1 VKSVPD
7 WIDTVIRS
15 FIFLAAL
22 FFMTKILGK
31 KQISE
36 LSFFEYI
43 SGITIGS
50 IAGEA
55 ITGLENSIFQG
66 LLSIAIF
73 ILITLFVDYLALKS
87 KTVRDLVDGRG
98 TVLIKDGKVLEEN
111 LKKEKYTIDELSAL
125 LRQKDIYR
133 VADVE
138 FAVLE
143 PRGTISALLKKEY
156 RPLTPKDLQM
166 KVANEKEPQT
176 IIMDGQIV
184 DEALRSAGKSRG
196 WLHTELAKLEL
207 TLDNVFIG
215 QVDSYGELTVD
226 IYDDKM
232 QSPSP
237 AQRPLLLATLKK
249 TQADLEIFSLETQD
263 EVSKS
268 MYEKNAK
275 LLQETIDKLTPYL
288 TS

>member
-1 VKSVPD
+1 MPD
-7 WIDTVIRS
+7 WIDTVYRS

-50 IAGEA
+50 IAGEV
-55 ITGLENSIFQG
+55 ITGLESSIIQG
-66 LLSIAIF
+66 LLAIVIF
-73 ILITLFVDYLALKS
+73 SLITLLVDYLALKS
-87 KTVRDLVDGRG
+87 KTVRNLADGRG

-143 PRGTISALLKKEY
+143 PRGTLSALLKKEY

-176 IIMDGQIV
+176 VIMDGQIV
-184 DEALRSAGKSRG
+184 DEALRSSGKSRG
-196 WLHTELAKLEL
+196 WLNIELAKLDL

-232 QSPSP
+232 QTPTP
-237 AQRPLLLATLKK
+237 NQRPLLLATLKK
-249 TQADLEIFSLETQD
+249 TQADLELFSLGTND
-263 EVSKS
+263 AKSKA

-275 LLQETIDKLTPYL
+275 LIQETIDKLTPYL

>member
-1 VKSVPD
+1 MPS
-7 WIDTVIRS
+7 WIDIIIRS
-15 FIFLAAL
+15 FVFLALL
-22 FFMTKILGK
+22 FFMTKVLGK

-36 LSFFEYI
+36 LSFFEYV

-55 ITGLENSIFQG
+55 ITGLEKNMLQGMAAIIIFSLAT
-66 LLSIAIF
+66 LL
-73 ILITLFVDYLALKS
+73 VDILALKS
-87 KTVRDLVDGRG
+87 KSFRDFIEGRG

-125 LRQKDIYR
+125 LRQKNIYR

-143 PRGTISALLKKEY
+143 PRGTISALLKKEN

-166 KVANEKEPQT
+166 KVPAEKEPQT
-176 IIMDGQIV
+176 VIMDGSIL
-184 DEALRSAGKSRG
+184 DEALRSSGKSRG
-196 WLHTELAKLEL
+196 WLETELDKLEL
-207 TLDNVFIG
+207 TLDNVFIA

-226 IYDDKM
+226 IYDDKL
-232 QSPSP
+232 QVPPPSE
-237 AQRPLLLATLKK
+237 RPLLLATLKK
-249 TQADLEIFSLETQD
+249 TQADLEIFSLESQD
-263 EVSKS
+263 EKSKN

-288 TS
+288 SS

>member
-1 VKSVPD
+1 MSVPD

-55 ITGLENSIFQG
+55 ITGLENSIIQG

-73 ILITLFVDYLALKS
+73 ILITLLVDYLALKS
-87 KTVRDLVDGRG
+87 KTVRNLVDGRG

-143 PRGTISALLKKEY
+143 PRGTLSALLKKEH
-156 RPLTPKDLQM
+156 RPITPKDLQL
-166 KVANEKEPQT
+166 KVPNEKEPQT
-176 IIMDGQIV
+176 IIMDGQVV

-196 WLHTELAKLEL
+196 WLHTELAKLDL

-215 QVDSYGELTVD
+215 QVDSYGELSVD

-232 QSPSP
+232 QVPSP

-263 EVSKS
+263 EVSKA
-268 MYEKNAK
+268 MYKKNAK
-275 LLQETIDKLTPYL
+275 LMQETIDKLTPYL

>member
-1 VKSVPD
+1 MIMPSWMD
-7 WIDTVIRS
+7 IVIRS
-15 FIFLAAL
+15 FVFLTLL

-36 LSFFEYI
+36 LSFFEYV

-55 ITGLENSIFQG
+55 ITGLEKNIFQG
-66 LLSIAIF
+66 MAAIIIFSLATLLADI
-73 ILITLFVDYLALKS
+73 LALKS
-87 KTVRDLVDGRG
+87 KSFRDFIEGRG
-98 TVLIKDGKVLEEN
+98 TVFIKDGKVLEEN
-111 LKKEKYTIDELSAL
+111 LKKEKYSIDELSAL

-143 PRGTISALLKKEY
+143 PRGTLSALLKKEN

-166 KVANEKEPQT
+166 KVPAEKEPQT
-176 IIMDGQIV
+176 VIMDGNIL

-196 WLHTELAKLEL
+196 WLETELEKLQL

-226 IYDDKM
+226 IYDDKI
-232 QSPSP
+232 QVPSP
-237 AQRPLLLATLKK
+237 TLRPLLLASLKK
-249 TQADLEIFSLETQD
+249 AQADLEIFSLETED
-263 EVSKS
+263 ERAKALY
-268 MYEKNAK
+268 MKNAK

>member
-1 VKSVPD
+1 MPS
-7 WIDTVIRS
+7 WIDIIMRS
-15 FIFLAAL
+15 FVFLALL

-36 LSFFEYI
+36 LSFFEYV

-55 ITGLENSIFQG
+55 ITGLEKNMFQG
-66 LLSIAIF
+66 MAAIIIFSLATLL
-73 ILITLFVDYLALKS
+73 VDILALKS
-87 KTVRDLVDGRG
+87 KSFRDFIEGRG
-98 TVLIKDGKVLEEN
+98 TVFIKDGKVLEEN

-125 LRQKDIYR
+125 LRQKNIYR

-143 PRGTISALLKKEY
+143 PRGTISALLKKEN

-166 KVANEKEPQT
+166 KVPTEKEPQT
-176 IIMDGQIV
+176 VIMDGSIL
-184 DEALRSAGKSRG
+184 DEALRSSGKSRG
-196 WLHTELAKLEL
+196 WLETELEKLEL
-207 TLDNVFIG
+207 SLDNVFIA

-226 IYDDKM
+226 IYDDKL
-232 QSPSP
+232 QVPSPSE
-237 AQRPLLLATLKK
+237 RPLLLATLKK

-263 EVSKS
+263 EKSKN

-275 LLQETIDKLTPYL
+275 LLQATIDKLTPYL
-288 TS
+288 SS

>member
-1 VKSVPD
+1 MPD

-55 ITGLENSIFQG
+55 ITGLENSIIQG

-73 ILITLFVDYLALKS
+73 ILITLLVDYLALKS
-87 KTVRDLVDGRG
+87 KTVRNLVDGRG

-143 PRGTISALLKKEY
+143 PRGTLSALLKKEH
-156 RPLTPKDLQM
+156 RPITPKDLQL
-166 KVANEKEPQT
+166 KVPNEKEPQT
-176 IIMDGQIV
+176 IIMDGQVV

-196 WLHTELAKLEL
+196 WLHTELAKLDL

-215 QVDSYGELTVD
+215 QVDSYGELSVD

-232 QSPSP
+232 QVPSP

-263 EVSKS
+263 EVSKA
-268 MYEKNAK
+268 MYKKNAK
-275 LLQETIDKLTPYL
+275 LMQETIDKLTPYL

>member
-1 VKSVPD
+1 MD

-55 ITGLENSIFQG
+55 ITGLENSIIQG

-73 ILITLFVDYLALKS
+73 SIITLLVDYLALKS
-87 KTVRDLVDGRG
+87 KTFRNLVDGRG
-98 TVLIKDGKVLEEN
+98 TVLIKDGRVLEEN

-143 PRGTISALLKKEY
+143 PRGTLSALLKKEH
-156 RPLTPKDLQM
+156 RPLTPKDLQI
-166 KVANEKEPQT
+166 KVPNEKEPQT
-176 IIMDGQIV
+176 IIMDGQVV

-263 EVSKS
+263 DVSKS
-268 MYEKNAK
+268 MYKKNAK
-275 LLQETIDKLTPYL
+275 LLQDTIDKLTPYL

>member
-1 VKSVPD
+1 MPD

-50 IAGEA
+50 IAGEV
-55 ITGLENSIFQG
+55 ITGLESSIIQG
-66 LLSIAIF
+66 LLAIVIF
-73 ILITLFVDYLALKS
+73 SLITLLVDYLALKS
-87 KTVRDLVDGRG
+87 KTVRNLADGRG

-143 PRGTISALLKKEY
+143 PRGTLSALLKKEY

-176 IIMDGQIV
+176 VIMDGQIV

-196 WLHTELAKLEL
+196 WLHIELAKLDL

-232 QSPSP
+232 QTPTP
-237 AQRPLLLATLKK
+237 NQRPLLLATLKK
-249 TQADLEIFSLETQD
+249 TQADLEIFSLGTKD
-263 EVSKS
+263 EKSKA

-275 LLQETIDKLTPYL
+275 LVQETIDKLTPYL

>member
-1 VKSVPD
+1 MSVPD

-55 ITGLENSIFQG
+55 ITGLENSIIQG

-73 ILITLFVDYLALKS
+73 ILITLLVDYLALKS
-87 KTVRDLVDGRG
+87 KTVRNLVDGRG

-143 PRGTISALLKKEY
+143 PRGTLSALLKKEH
-156 RPLTPKDLQM
+156 RPITPKDLQL
-166 KVANEKEPQT
+166 KVPNEKEPQT
-176 IIMDGQIV
+176 IIMDGQVV

-196 WLHTELAKLEL
+196 WLHSELAKLEL

-215 QVDSYGELTVD
+215 QVDSYGELSVD

-232 QSPSP
+232 QVPSP

-263 EVSKS
+263 EVSIA
-268 MYEKNAK
+268 MYKKNAK
-275 LLQETIDKLTPYL
+275 LMQETIDKLTPYL